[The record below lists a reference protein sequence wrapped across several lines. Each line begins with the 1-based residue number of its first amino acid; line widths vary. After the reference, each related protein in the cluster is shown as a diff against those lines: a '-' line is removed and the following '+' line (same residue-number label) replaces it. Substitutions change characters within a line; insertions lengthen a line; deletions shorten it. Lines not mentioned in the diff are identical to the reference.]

1 MANRSSAIK
10 SHKQSL
16 VRRARGRHYRS
27 MTRNAIKSFN
37 LATEGDDQAAITST
51 YQAAERILRRV
62 ASKGVLKKQTA
73 SRTIS
78 RLSLKLNKALA
89 PK

>member
-1 MANRSSAIK
+1 MANHRSAIK

-37 LATEGDDQAAITST
+37 LATQGDDQAAITST
-51 YQAAERILRRV
+51 YKSAESILRRV
-62 ASKGVLKKQTA
+62 AGKGIIKKQTA

-78 RLSLKLNKALA
+78 RLTLKLNKALA
-89 PK
+89 QK